1 MKLDVKNYGKFLKLW
16 FMKNVLLRK
25 IMAREKVKP
34 IKKTRKLSEEH
45 KEKLRIRLAEM
56 RAKKKP
62 AEYKNIAKSVLVLPD
77 DDTYSFKNVK
87 EWIKE
92 NKLQVSALGQQAR
105 SMSNAP
111 KEKQAASNLADSKKA
126 YIRYC
131 EHYLKH
137 GDWIG
142 IFSGA
147 NEEHKVV
154 PKCVAMAYYPDGT
167 PKRTVGIFYPD
178 IGGVWS
184 SGMDESEYAHL
195 REDITPVV
203 LKTAEAITDKRF
215 TSTT

>member
-1 MKLDVKNYGKFLKLW
+1 MSRKKTVVKRKPLK
-16 FMKNVLLRK
+16 
-25 IMAREKVKP
+25 
-34 IKKTRKLSEEH
+34 IKKTRKISEEH
-45 KEKLRIRLAEM
+45 KEKLRARLAKM

-62 AEYKNIAKSVLVLPD
+62 AEYKNIAKSVLALPD

-105 SMSNAP
+105 GRNVLP
-111 KEKQAASNLADSKKA
+111 KDKQAALNLVDSKKA

-131 EHYLKH
+131 EFYLRT

-154 PKCVAMAYYPDGT
+154 PRVVAMAYNSDGT
-167 PKRTVGIFYPD
+167 PKRNVGFWYPD
-178 IGGVWS
+178 IEVVWTRE
-184 SGMDESEYAHL
+184 MDELGYLGEDGTFGSGNVMRNAHQSK
-195 REDITPVV
+195 
-203 LKTAEAITDKRF
+203 LKAITDKQF
-215 TSTT
+215 TSLA

>member
-1 MKLDVKNYGKFLKLW
+1 MV
-16 FMKNVLLRK
+16 RK
-25 IMAREKVKP
+25 KIKP

-45 KEKLRIRLAEM
+45 KEKLRTRLAEM

-62 AEYKNIAKSVLVLPD
+62 AEYKNIAKSVLALPD

-105 SMSNAP
+105 STSIEP
-111 KEKQAASNLADSKKA
+111 KERRKASTLADSKKA

-142 IFSGA
+142 LFSGA

-154 PKCVAMAYYPDGT
+154 PRCTAMAYYPDGT
-167 PKRTVGIFYPD
+167 PKRSVGVFYPD
-178 IGGVWS
+178 INVVWS
-184 SGMDESEYAHL
+184 KGMDESEFSYL
-195 REDITPVV
+195 RDDFYISKD
-203 LKTAEAITDKRF
+203 LGDRIAITDKQF
-215 TSTT
+215 TVDT

>member
-1 MKLDVKNYGKFLKLW
+1 MT
-16 FMKNVLLRK
+16 RK
-25 IMAREKVKP
+25 KIKP

-45 KEKLRIRLAEM
+45 KEKLRARLAEM

-62 AEYKNIAKSVLVLPD
+62 AEYKNIAKSVLALPD

-92 NKLQVSALGQQAR
+92 SKLQVAAFSQQAR
-105 SMSNAP
+105 NTSIES
-111 KEKQAASNLADSKKA
+111 KEKYKASRLADSKKA

-154 PKCVAMAYYPDGT
+154 PSCVALAYYDDGT
-167 PKRTVGIFYPD
+167 PKRSVGVFYPD
-178 IGGVWS
+178 INMVWS
-184 SGMDESEYAHL
+184 KGMDESEYAHL
-195 REDITPVV
+195 REDDTPVV

>member
-1 MKLDVKNYGKFLKLW
+1 
-16 FMKNVLLRK
+16 
-25 IMAREKVKP
+25 MAREKVKP